1 MKKLM
6 FLFVLA
12 IGVMSVNSIES
23 LNSNDD
29 VTQDF
34 EISVNYEI
42 SVDEEG
48 PIMVYTCTVT
58 RLNPDY
64 TTTSVTRTSFISA
77 RAACSYAY
85 DALVN

>member
-48 PIMVYTCTVT
+48 PILVYTCTVY
-58 RLNPDY
+58 RVNPDLSIS
-64 TTTSVTRTSFISA
+64 SVTRTSFISA

-85 DALVN
+85 EAMT